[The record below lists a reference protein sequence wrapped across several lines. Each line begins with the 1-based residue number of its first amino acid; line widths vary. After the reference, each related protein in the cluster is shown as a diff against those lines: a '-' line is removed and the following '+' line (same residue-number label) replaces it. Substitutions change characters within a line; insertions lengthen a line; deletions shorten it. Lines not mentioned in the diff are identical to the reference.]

1 MQVFI
6 KIFLKIFLYHFF
18 ILILGKILKTKTNN
32 FMNNYRIT
40 TGRLRRHIEEQLRLI
55 DETLEEDFVGLI
67 SNINLQGRR
76 EAFEEVRQLLDICEH
91 DNYFDF
97 NGDSDEQQSNF
108 I

>member
-1 MQVFI
+1 MSN
-6 KIFLKIFLYHFF
+6 
-18 ILILGKILKTKTNN
+18 ILKTKTNN

-76 EAFEEVRQLLDICEH
+76 EAFEEVKQLLDICEH